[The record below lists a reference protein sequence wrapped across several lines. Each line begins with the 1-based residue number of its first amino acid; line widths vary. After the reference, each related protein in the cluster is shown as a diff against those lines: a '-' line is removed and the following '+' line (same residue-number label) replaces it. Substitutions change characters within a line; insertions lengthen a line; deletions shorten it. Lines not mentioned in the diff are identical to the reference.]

1 MRIGSQGQVG
11 PIRRREGYEK
21 YLVTGLMSVRH
32 EEGFY
37 PKSAREL
44 SEAEA
49 IIATLPRYGA
59 AEHVLEVMN
68 YQHAHGYPKGPVAAG
83 VALTR
88 EYGRFFRSAR
98 YTTGQIIKAREI
110 GMRDIQHNQRLIP
123 GARAIIQLADTIAL
137 VEGQEVAVPPL
148 DTKYFSHAP
157 QTEEYVRGRL
167 AAIPTRQLVAL
178 SQEALDQHKASEFM
192 WVRSLRSVGDHLPVL
207 APTVEDIFKL
217 SPPTVHEL

>member
-11 PIRRREGYEK
+11 PIRRREGYDR

-32 EEGFY
+32 QEGFY

-49 IIATLPRYGA
+49 IIAASPRYGA
-59 AEHVLEVMN
+59 AEHVQEVMN
-68 YQHAHGYPKGPVAAG
+68 YQRDHGYPKGPIAAG
-83 VALTR
+83 IALTR

-98 YTTGQIIKAREI
+98 YTSGLINQAREMGMRQIKASE
-110 GMRDIQHNQRLIP
+110 RLIP

-137 VEGQEVAVPPL
+137 VEGEEVAVPPL
-148 DTKYFSHAP
+148 DTKYFSHAKE
-157 QTEEYVRGRL
+157 TEEYVRERL
-167 AAIPTRQLVAL
+167 AAIPTRQMVAL
-178 SQEALDQHKASEFM
+178 SQEALDQHKACEIM
-192 WVRSLRSVGDHLPVL
+192 WVRSLRSVGTHLPVL
-207 APTVEDIFKL
+207 APNVEDIFKL